1 MISKTLKIADGVNMH
16 YIRTDKFKSNIIS
29 FNFITQANN
38 ENVHLNAMI
47 PLILLRGCRN
57 YPTQSEIN
65 KRLQYLYSGVIDTKN
80 EKQGEFQVFGFDI
93 DILSDRFSSDTEI
106 MKESTELLCD
116 IIFDPYLENGAFS
129 EQYLENEKI
138 NLIDTIEAEINNKT
152 KYSTSRCVE
161 EMSKGTAFAVKRF
174 GDVENVKKIT
184 SETLYEA
191 YVKALSTIPAEIY
204 VVGECD
210 FEMIAQQFKERFVS
224 IKRSVVYPSFSQI
237 KRKAEGVTEIS
248 EKQDVKQGKL
258 CIGFRTG
265 KNIQDGDHH
274 VAQLFSEIFGASPT
288 SKLFMNVREKM
299 SLCYYCRSM
308 ISQRTGIMLVAA
320 GIEFANKDIAQKAI
334 LEQLDA
340 IKNGDISSEELE
352 NAKRSLKNS
361 YMHVYD
367 NPSAMQAWTLYRAIS
382 DNHDEPMDE
391 AKRVEEATVEEIASF
406 AKNITLDTV
415 YFLNGEDE
423 NG

>member
-1 MISKTLKIADGVNMH
+1 MISKTLKIADGVNIH
-16 YIRTDKFKSNIIS
+16 YIRTEKFKSNIIS

-47 PLILLRGCRN
+47 PLMLLRGCRN

-93 DILSDRFSSDTEI
+93 DMLSDRFSNDTEI
-106 MKESTELLCD
+106 TKESTELLCD
-116 IIFDPYLENGAFS
+116 IIFDPYFENGAFS

-174 GDVENVKKIT
+174 GEVENVKKIT
-184 SETLYEA
+184 PETLYEA

-210 FEMIAQQFKERFVS
+210 FEMIAQQFKERFAS
-224 IKRSVVYPSFSQI
+224 IKRNVVYPSFSQI
-237 KRKAEGVTEIS
+237 KRKAEEVTEIS

-274 VAQLFSEIFGASPT
+274 IAQLFSEIFGASPT

-320 GIEFANKDIAQKAI
+320 GIEFANKDIVQKAI

-382 DNHDEPMDE
+382 DNHDEPVDE

-415 YFLNGEDE
+415 YFLKGEDE